1 MRENGNRKND
11 LVGNTVRVLTGRVSA
26 VMAAMSAV
34 MLLTGCGGAYD
45 GSYSEFNGQGSN
57 SYSSTTASDSYYDY
71 GLDMAPEASSE
82 EAYESGKNQA
92 ADALSQRKLIRTVN
106 MEVETKEFDQLM
118 NTLERQVQSIGGY
131 IENMESYNGSSYNS
145 NRSNRYANLT
155 LRIPKNELDGFL
167 ELVSDVGNVVRR
179 NESVEDVT
187 LSYVDLES
195 HRNALRT
202 EQERLL
208 ALLEQAE
215 TLEDILT
222 IEDRLSNVRYQL
234 ESMESRLRTMD
245 NQVDYST
252 VYLRVSEVQELT
264 PVVEQTV
271 WDRITEGFS
280 DSLENIRDIALEVM
294 IRFAVNTPYLVLLA
308 VIAAVVL
315 ICVKVSMK
323 YSAKKATKKKEEELK
338 SQQKG
343 TDIPGQG

>member
-1 MRENGNRKND
+1 M
-11 LVGNTVRVLTGRVSA
+11 GNTGRLQTGRVSA
-26 VMAAMSAV
+26 VMVAMAAS
-34 MLLTGCGGAYD
+34 LLLAGCGGAYD

-57 SYSSTTASDSYYDY
+57 SYSSTTASDSSYDY
-71 GLDMAPEASSE
+71 GLDMSTEATTE
-82 EAYESGKNQA
+82 EAYESSENQA

-106 MEVETKEFDQLM
+106 MEVETKEYDQLM
-118 NTLERQVQSIGGY
+118 STLERRVQSIGGY

-179 NESVEDVT
+179 TESVEDVT

-215 TLEDILT
+215 TLDDVLT
-222 IEDRLSNVRYQL
+222 IEDRLANVRYQL

-271 WDRITEGFS
+271 WDQITEGFI
-280 DSLENIRDIALEVM
+280 DSLENIGDGALNILIWFV
-294 IRFAVNTPYLVLLA
+294 VNVPYLVLLV
-308 VIAAVVL
+308 VIITLFMVF
-315 ICVKVSMK
+315 VKAHWKKSMK
-323 YSAKKATKKKEEELK
+323 KAAEKREAEQRAREN
-338 SQQKG
+338 G
-343 TDIPGQG
+343 TDNLEQR

>member
-1 MRENGNRKND
+1 MRENGNRKNGF
-11 LVGNTVRVLTGRVSA
+11 VGNTVRVLPGRVSA
-26 VMAAMSAV
+26 VMAAMVAV

-45 GSYSEFNGQGSN
+45 GSYSEFNGQNPN
-57 SYSSTTASDSYYDY
+57 SYTSTASDSYYDY
-71 GLDMAPEASSE
+71 GLDMAPEAATE
-82 EAYESGKNQA
+82 EAYESSKNQA

-131 IENMESYNGSSYNS
+131 IENMESYNGSSYNG

-252 VYLRVSEVQELT
+252 VYLKVSEVQELT

-271 WDRITEGFS
+271 WERITEGFS
-280 DSLENIRDIALEVM
+280 DSLENIRVIALEIL

-315 ICVKVSMK
+315 ICVRVSVK
-323 YSAKKATKKKEEELK
+323 YSTKKAAKKREAEQRPQE
-338 SQQKG
+338 KG
-343 TDIPGQG
+343 TDTF

>member
-1 MRENGNRKND
+1 MKENGNRKNSF
-11 LVGNTVRVLTGRVSA
+11 GRNMGGAMTGRAMA
-26 VMAAMSAV
+26 VMAAAAAA
-34 MLLTGCGGAYD
+34 LLLAGCGSAYD
-45 GSYSEFNGQGSN
+45 GASSEFNGQSSGS
-57 SYSSTTASDSYYDY
+57 YYEGASGAYYDY
-71 GLDMAPEASSE
+71 GLDMEPEVATE
-82 EAYESGKNQA
+82 EADESGKNQA

-106 MEVETKEFDQLM
+106 MEVETKEFDQLLS
-118 NTLERQVQSIGGY
+118 TLEAKVQSIGGY
-131 IENMESYNGSSYNS
+131 IENMESYNGSNYNS
-145 NRSNRYANLT
+145 SRGNRYANLT

-215 TLEDILT
+215 TLEDILA

-252 VYLRVSEVQELT
+252 VKLRVSEVQELT

-271 WDRITEGFS
+271 WDRIAEGFS
-280 DSLENIRDIALEVM
+280 DSLENIGDGALE
-294 IRFAVNTPYLVLLA
+294 ILIWFAVNIPYLVLLA
-308 VIAAVVL
+308 VIIAL
-315 ICVKVSMK
+315 ILIFVKVYWKKSMN
-323 YSAKKATKKKEEELK
+323 KAAEKRETKP
-338 SQQKG
+338 G
-343 TDIPGQG
+343 TQDNGTGTLGQG

>member
-1 MRENGNRKND
+1 M
-11 LVGNTVRVLTGRVSA
+11 A
-26 VMAAMSAV
+26 VTMAAA
-34 MLLTGCGGAYD
+34 LLLSGCGGSYD
-45 GSYSEFNGQGSN
+45 GASSGYNGLTSSN
-57 SYSSTTASDSYYDY
+57 YYESASDVSYDY
-71 GLDMAPEASSE
+71 GLDMAAGAATE
-82 EAYESGKNQA
+82 ETYESGKNQA

-106 MEVETKEFDQLM
+106 MDVETKEFDQLLS
-118 NTLERQVQSIGGY
+118 TLEARIQSIGGY

-252 VYLRVSEVQELT
+252 VYLKVSEVQELT

-271 WDRITEGFS
+271 WDRISEGFN
-280 DSLENIRDIALEVM
+280 DSLENIRDGALEM
-294 IRFAVNTPYLVLLA
+294 LIRLAVYSPYLVLLA
-308 VIAAVVL
+308 VILAL
-315 ICVKVSMK
+315 ILISVKLYGKKSK
-323 YSAKKATKKKEEELK
+323 EKAAKKLDAE
-338 SQQKG
+338 QK
-343 TDIPGQG
+343 PQGNGNDSLRQG